1 MPIGNWNLQWLNHN
15 SQRAYPLTERA
26 SKTDT
31 ESAIT
36 IPDSFIVELYLPIHS
51 GTSFSPEKFFIK
63 SLLIS
68 PTGFNIIVGYSE
80 NGTSSV
86 DVAAANIARNSFVA
100 NRAYSLSGIDDYY
113 DSVGYVVLGNLDE
126 IDTVAPGLYTFSPAA
141 GELEAS
147 VIRPMLRGVS
157 RLVVVNGSNE
167 SQDIYGDVV
176 LIAGNN
182 VRLDVALSG
191 AVTNIIFNAISGENL
206 NQDCLCEIPDTADCI
221 TQINGQTGLNGNF
234 EIGANEC
241 IEIEGVNGGIRIS
254 DICAQPCC
262 GCTELNAVISQLD
275 RFGDGI
281 TTLQNFV
288 TRLGSEVTQMSL
300 VVLGSR
306 LSSAGCNAETG

>member
-31 ESAIT
+31 ARAIT

-68 PTGFNIIVGYSE
+68 PTGFNIVVGYSE
-80 NGTSSV
+80 NGANSV
-86 DVAAANIARNSFVA
+86 DVAAANIARSSFAA
-100 NRAYSLSGIDDYY
+100 NRAYALTGVDDYY

-126 IDTVAPGLYTFSPAA
+126 VDVLAPGLYTFDPLA
-141 GELEAS
+141 GELEAG
-147 VIRPMLRGVS
+147 VIRPMLRGIS

-176 LIAGNN
+176 LVAGNN
-182 VRLDVALSG
+182 VRLDVAVSG
-191 AVTNIIFNAISGENL
+191 ATTNIIFNAISGENL
-206 NQDCLCEIPDTADCI
+206 NQDCLCEIPDTGDCI
-221 TQINGQTGLNGNF
+221 TQINGQTSIDGNF

-241 IEIEGVNGGIRIS
+241 IEIEGMNGGIRIS

-306 LSSAGCNAETG
+306 LSSTGCNAETG